1 MKLRIYALTI
11 LVGLA
16 ITNVGCSED
25 FYLSE
30 KEVRAY
36 TRVLAT
42 ETSAN
47 LTFDNLQA
55 RTVTLQ
61 FDNST
66 GVPRLLSSNLLAE
79 MRRTELAQ
87 LETGPAAVS
96 LDRLR
101 QELEAQIGIWASGR
115 LELYNSDA
123 NDLARMARLDSDSVR
138 FMNNPTFSY
147 DWQRQTVNF
156 DARLTI
162 IINGTIEVN
171 AVSWLVD
178 LFTGINGTYPLQIV
192 VNEMRLQGE
201 ANLMPIYAN
210 AGQI

>member
-1 MKLRIYALTI
+1 MQLLRICAFAPLLM
-11 LVGLA
+11 LVLS
-16 ITNVGCSED
+16 TVGCSDD

-30 KEVRAY
+30 KE
-36 TRVLAT
+36 
-42 ETSAN
+42 TSAYAN
-47 LTFDNLQA
+47 VLVTHSNAHLYFDNLQR
-55 RTVTLQ
+55 RTITLQ

-66 GVPRLLSSNLLAE
+66 GVPRLQSSNLLAE

-87 LETGPAAVS
+87 LENGPAAVS

-101 QELEAQIGIWASGR
+101 QELETQIGNWASGR
-115 LELYNSDA
+115 LELYTSDA
-123 NDLARMARLDSDSVR
+123 NDLARLTRLDSVSMR

-192 VNEMRLQGE
+192 VN
-201 ANLMPIYAN
+201 
-210 AGQI
+210 